1 MKGRFITL
9 EGPEGA
15 GKSTLAKSLAEKLR
29 QQNIDVVLTR
39 EPGDGAIGPKIREA
53 LLEGESLDPWT
64 ELFLF
69 LADRSQHVLTVIQP
83 ALEQG
88 KWVICDRFAD
98 STNVYQGHARGLPL
112 PELYHLNL
120 LATHGVH
127 PGATL
132 LLDLDP
138 EVGLARLKDKNR
150 LDKEPLE
157 FHHRVR
163 KGFLT
168 EANRHRDRW
177 HVLDASQPPDALLE
191 QAWSALTPL
200 LAARHR

>member
-9 EGPEGA
+9 EGPDGA
-15 GKSTLAKSLAEKLR
+15 GKSTLAKAIAEKLR
-29 QQNIDVVLTR
+29 QHNIEVLTTR

-53 LLEGESLDPWT
+53 ILDGDSLDSWT

-69 LADRSQHVLTVIQP
+69 LADRSQHVLNVIKP
-83 ALEQG
+83 ALEDG
-88 KWVICDRFAD
+88 KWVVCDRFSD

-112 PELYHLNL
+112 PELYHLNI

-127 PGATL
+127 PDATL
-132 LLDLDP
+132 LLDLQP

-157 FHHRVR
+157 FHQRVR

-168 EANRHRDRW
+168 EAHRHPERW
-177 HVLDASQPPDALLE
+177 HVLDAAQAPDALLDD
-191 QAWSALTPL
+191 AWSALAPL
-200 LAARHR
+200 LAMRHQ

>member
-1 MKGRFITL
+1 MNGRFITL

-15 GKSTLAKSLAEKLR
+15 GKSTLAKSLAERL
-29 QQNIDVVLTR
+29 QHQNIDVVITR
-39 EPGDGAIGPKIREA
+39 EPGDGDIGPKIREA
-53 LLEGESLDPWT
+53 LLDGDSLDPWT

-88 KWVICDRFAD
+88 KWVVCDRFSD

-112 PELYHLNL
+112 PELYHLNN

-127 PGATL
+127 PHATL

-138 EVGLARLKDKNR
+138 EAGLARLKDKNR
-150 LDKEPLE
+150 LDREPLE
-157 FHHRVR
+157 FHQKVR
-163 KGFLT
+163 KGFLA
-168 EANRHRDRW
+168 EAHRHPDRW

-191 QAWSALTPL
+191 QAWTALAGL
-200 LAARHR
+200 LAARHQ